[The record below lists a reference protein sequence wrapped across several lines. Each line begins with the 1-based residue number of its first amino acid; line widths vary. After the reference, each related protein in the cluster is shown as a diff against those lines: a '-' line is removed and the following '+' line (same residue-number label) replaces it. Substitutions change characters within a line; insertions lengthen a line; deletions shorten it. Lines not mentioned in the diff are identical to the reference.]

1 LFKDYRMTFYIPI
14 ERSASWRGYTFIA
27 PTVSVGNVGQLTVDL
42 LVSTLNMKKVGL
54 INDPAL
60 TPVIGNDPY
69 AHSLSSR
76 VGTLDL
82 NQQHDGSSSSPCL
95 MTGCEVYE
103 SSFHR
108 LVVMQLRSPLIPGRQ
123 SAFLRRLLA
132 FIREKELASTLFL
145 SSCHAHERLD
155 AQLSGDQF
163 RYLATAAF
171 CPRPPPATAAST
183 DWIPLERRAHDHSAR
198 APRSTPSCP
207 AADWPGGR
215 SCCVRRRASPRRCFW
230 SSVRR
235 ATTCLRRWFWRT
247 ASTNCWKWWTRRSPD
262 GAFPAL
268 GRRSLAIRLKK
279 TNSSLAERLDRDILP
294 FMSRHYILP
303 LKY

>member
-171 CPRPPPATAAST
+171 CPRLPPATAALWSGTNKDRDCAAST
-183 DWIPLERRAHDHSAR
+183 DWIPLERRARGRDEGAEVD
-198 APRSTPSCP
+198 PFL
-207 AADWPGGR
+207 PGGGLA
-215 SCCVRRRASPRRCFW
+215 RRAFVLCEAEGVAAAVLLVFCSEGDNVPEALVLANRVNQLLEVVDETKPRWRIPGSW
-230 SSVRR
+230 S
-235 ATTCLRRWFWRT
+235 
-247 ASTNCWKWWTRRSPD
+247 
-262 GAFPAL
+262 AL
-268 GRRSLAIRLKK
+268 FGNQAQENQLV
-279 TNSSLAERLDRDILP
+279 
-294 FMSRHYILP
+294 FG
-303 LKY
+303 

>member
-163 RYLATAAF
+163 RFLATAAF
-171 CPRPPPATAAST
+171 CPRLPPATAALT
-183 DWIPLERRAHDHSAR
+183 DWIRLERRARDEGAEVY
-198 APRSTPSCP
+198 PFL
-207 AADWPGGR
+207 PGGGLA
-215 SCCVRRRASPRRCFW
+215 RRAFVLCEAEGVAAAVLLVFCSEGDNVPEALVLANRVNQLLEVVDETKPRWRIPGSW
-230 SSVRR
+230 S
-235 ATTCLRRWFWRT
+235 
-247 ASTNCWKWWTRRSPD
+247 
-262 GAFPAL
+262 AL
-268 GRRSLAIRLKK
+268 FGNQAQENQLV
-279 TNSSLAERLDRDILP
+279 
-294 FMSRHYILP
+294 FG
-303 LKY
+303 